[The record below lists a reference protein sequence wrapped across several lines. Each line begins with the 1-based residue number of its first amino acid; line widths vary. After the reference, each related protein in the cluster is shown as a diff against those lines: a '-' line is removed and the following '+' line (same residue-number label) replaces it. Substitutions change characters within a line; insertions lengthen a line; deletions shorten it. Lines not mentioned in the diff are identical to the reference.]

1 MCLITGVSTVMFS
14 RWILFVLLIGSAFSD
29 EEEEDELNYEQE
41 DGIIV
46 LTERNF
52 DAFIKKNP
60 SVLVE
65 FYAPW
70 YDFIFYFFNVILY
83 IYIYFLKISLY
94 LFGIYL

>member
-1 MCLITGVSTVMFS
+1 MFS

-70 YDFIFYFFNVILY
+70 YDFIFYFFNI
-83 IYIYFLKISLY
+83 I
-94 LFGIYL
+94 

>member
-1 MCLITGVSTVMFS
+1 RTPVLCLITGVSTMMLS
-14 RWILFVLLIGSAFSD
+14 RWILFVLMFGSVISD
-29 EEEEDELNYEQE
+29 EESDELNYEQE
-41 DGIIV
+41 DGIII

-70 YDFIFYFFNVILY
+70 CGHCKALA
-83 IYIYFLKISLY
+83 
-94 LFGIYL
+94 